1 MPTPTKPQKNP
12 SLYQAEPWALVVE
25 DDPEFREQVCLTL
38 TKMRIR
44 PVEARTTKEAWSKL
58 QNQRFAC
65 VLLDMRLEKGTV
77 GEEIIE
83 MMREPEH
90 GPHVQT
96 PIIVMSGFLEQ
107 ALVERI
113 SRRVDAVLVK
123 PFTPEDLRKR
133 IESVLQA
140 AASRKGK
147 S

>member
-1 MPTPTKPQKNP
+1 
-12 SLYQAEPWALVVE
+12 
-25 DDPEFREQVCLTL
+25 
-38 TKMRIR
+38 
-44 PVEARTTKEAWSKL
+44 
-58 QNQRFAC
+58 
-65 VLLDMRLEKGTV
+65 
-77 GEEIIE
+77 